1 MLRILPAFPPAQRAA
16 RRPIVAPA
24 KTSLLLSV
32 IALIAVLM
40 RADPAG
46 AQAGPVVDS
55 LDVALWPEYDR
66 DAVLVIYRLELS
78 PETSL
83 PTRVTIPIP
92 AAVGEPYAV
101 ATRAEDGQLFV
112 ADFTREADG
121 DWAELTV
128 EVDALGVQVEFYDEI
143 AFRGDQREYTL
154 TWPGGLALGAMSY
167 EAQQP
172 FGVNDL
178 AVRPPGVA
186 SVRADGLTYL
196 EADLGPQEAASS
208 VEISLSYS
216 KSIPGLTIDAL
227 QPTGPLEPSG
237 AGSPAGPSWMQWL
250 PWVAGGAGVVLLV
263 GGALWYWRMNQ
274 APTERR
280 TRSRRRAAGREA
292 EGEIDASPV
301 YCHNCGAQAAVSD
314 RFCRRCGMRLR
325 Q

>member
-1 MLRILPAFPPAQRAA
+1 
-16 RRPIVAPA
+16 VAPA
-24 KTSLLLSV
+24 KTGALLLAT
-32 IALIAVLM
+32 ALLAGLM
-40 RADPAG
+40 RTSPAA
-46 AQAGPVVDS
+46 AQEGPVVES
-55 LDVALWPEYDR
+55 LDIALWPEYDR

-83 PTRVTIPIP
+83 PTQVTVPVP

-101 ATRAEDGQLFV
+101 AMRTEDGQLFV
-112 ADFTREADG
+112 ADFTREVDG
-121 DWAELTV
+121 DWAELTI
-128 EVDALGVQVEFYDEI
+128 EVDALGVQVEFYDELV
-143 AFRGDQREYTL
+143 FRGDQREYTL
-154 TWPGGLALGAMSY
+154 TWPGGPALGALSY

-172 FGVNDL
+172 FGVSNL
-178 AVRPPGVA
+178 AVTPPGVA
-186 SVRADGLTYL
+186 SVRADGLTYI
-196 EADLGPQEAASS
+196 EADLGQQEAASS

-216 KSIPGLTIDAL
+216 KSTPGLTIDAL

-250 PWVAGGAGVVLLV
+250 PWVAGGAGLVLLV

-274 APTERR
+274 APPGRR
-280 TRSRRRAAGREA
+280 PRPRRRPAPRAA

-301 YCHNCGAQAAVSD
+301 YCHNCGTQAAVSD